1 MCLCV
6 MTFNHYSRRAAF
18 TGAATCLATLFGTA
32 MAAYQ
37 LRGQSDL
44 FLDVFKIGIV
54 LAIGTACV
62 SYIVWGLIHRKN
74 SNLFLG
80 GLAGLVTSLLVI
92 PLPNFVS
99 AFKTEFLGGIRAGE
113 AGFWLSAFDAVLP
126 AVKTGVLTFV
136 VLTKISLVAAIGCL
150 CLGMII
156 VWWVPSKRAAI

>member
-1 MCLCV
+1 
-6 MTFNHYSRRAAF
+6 
-18 TGAATCLATLFGTA
+18 

-44 FLDVFKIGIV
+44 LLDVLKIGIV

-62 SYIVWGLIHRKN
+62 SYVMWGLIHRNK
-74 SNLFLG
+74 SGFLRG
-80 GLAGLVTSLLVI
+80 GLAGLLTSLLVI

-99 AFKTEFLGGIRAGE
+99 AFKTEFLGSIRAGE
-113 AGFWLSAFDAVLP
+113 AGFWLSAYDAVLP
-126 AVKTGVLTFV
+126 AVKTGLLTFV
-136 VLTKISLVAAIGCL
+136 VLTKISLVAVIACL